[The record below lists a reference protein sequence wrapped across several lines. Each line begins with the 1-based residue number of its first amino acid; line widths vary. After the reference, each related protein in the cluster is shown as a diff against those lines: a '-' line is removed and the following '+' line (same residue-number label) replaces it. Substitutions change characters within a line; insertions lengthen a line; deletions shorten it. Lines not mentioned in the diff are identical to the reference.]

1 MGGKREEEG
10 NIAIYSFNVNDHKR
24 GLHVKSLAGFFV
36 VFFFSFFF
44 FFFLSF
50 FFLVFSSSEF

>member
-36 VFFFSFFF
+36 FCFV

-50 FFLVFSSSEF
+50 FFLSCFFFF